1 MANMLGG
8 NVTYENAVSES
19 VWSTLAPDM
28 KKWFYEHG
36 VRPVHSEH
44 LFPNKAG
51 LLTTYGSFPDEAEAQ
66 YAKYGLPA
74 DTQHA
79 LGHELYRTPL
89 FTHFGITEAGV
100 APEKTTTAL
109 GVTHEGQRA
118 SSQPDIGYG
127 LMAQA
132 SPKIEEY
139 LHYLD
144 DVMGD
149 TSAMEWKEEN
159 FQSDSLSEIMSE
171 HMNQAWAE
179 RGGDKDELL
188 ESWMNDPRTSHL
200 EIEDAPDWSHHGN
213 KINPRLGM
221 GKFLVE
227 SMTNENYRNWA
238 DQQADLGYWHNPN
251 EVYANAARPL
261 VRYAGID
268 EFRKERG
275 GGFGDLRIGGL
286 DRELAHSLGVYLN
299 ARAREPS
306 GMLSTR

>member
-1 MANMLGG
+1 MLGD
-8 NVTYENAVSES
+8 NVFYENAVSES

-28 KKWFYEHG
+28 QKWFYEHG
-36 VRPVHSEH
+36 VKPVHSGH
-44 LFPNKAG
+44 LFPNRAG
-51 LLTTYGSFPDEAEAQ
+51 LLTTYGSFPDEAEA
-66 YAKYGLPA
+66 KYREYNLQNPPPNVLGVERYFPPWFTEELTPKYEEEGLSPKEI
-74 DTQHA
+74 TTV
-79 LGHELYRTPL
+79 L
-89 FTHFGITEAGV
+89 GITE
-100 APEKTTTAL
+100 
-109 GVTHEGQRA
+109 EGQRG

-227 SMTNENYRNWA
+227 SMTDPNYRNWA

-299 ARAREPS
+299 ARAREPN
-306 GMLSTR
+306 GMLSIP